1 MTKVLVLLFNRL
13 FIVLKL
19 TLLCTNKILFNCLLF
34 LHYLFFI
41 ILIIFNKDGNIFIIF
56 FAIIFNYIFKGWI
69 IIHMSK
75 LLFFNWF
82 IFIIKIWNFSNIL
95 CIIFKVFIVLIVVE
109 NFVKQLFLFLLIIY
123 NISMFFI
130 NLYISIIN
138 HIL

>member
-19 TLLCTNKILFNCLLF
+19 TLLCTNKFFLNCLLF
-34 LHYLFFI
+34 LHYLLFI